1 MCETLWEM
9 LTVENI
15 NASATVVTALATVI
29 LMAITGFYACQTRKL
44 VQVEAERSEF
54 EAKRAELESR
64 PYLQLRFFNWGG
76 ANESRGIS

>member
-29 LMAITGFYACQTRKL
+29 LMAITGFYAWQTRKL
-44 VQVEAERSEF
+44 VQVEAGSCPTRC
-54 EAKRAELESR
+54 
-64 PYLQLRFFNWGG
+64 
-76 ANESRGIS
+76 